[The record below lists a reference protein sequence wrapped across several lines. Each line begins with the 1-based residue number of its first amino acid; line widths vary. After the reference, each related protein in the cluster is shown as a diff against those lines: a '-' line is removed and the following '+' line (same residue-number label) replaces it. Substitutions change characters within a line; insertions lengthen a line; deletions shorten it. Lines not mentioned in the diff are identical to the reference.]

1 MIRAM
6 FSAATGMSAQEL
18 FVDTIANNLANVN
31 TTGFKKSRV
40 DFQDILYQKMRPAGA
55 ENVAGS
61 TVPSGIEIGLGVKP
75 VSIAKVFTQG
85 QLIKT
90 ENQLDVAIEGD
101 GFFQVLLPAG
111 GTAYTRDGAIKLDA
125 NGTLVTADGL
135 QFQPTLTV
143 PNTTTQLTIGQDGT
157 VTATDQ
163 DGTATNLGQ
172 LTLAKFLNPTGLSS
186 LGKNLY
192 QENVA
197 SGTATTGAPGST
209 GIGSLSQGFLEL
221 SNIQLVEELV
231 NMILAERA
239 YEVNSKVVTT
249 SDNMLQ
255 TATRLKG

>member
-1 MIRAM
+1 M
-6 FSAATGMSAQEL
+6 FSGATGMSAQEM

-55 ENVAGS
+55 ENVAG
-61 TVPSGIEIGLGVKP
+61 TTIPSGIEVGLGVKP

-101 GFFQVLLPAG
+101 GFFQVLLPDG
-111 GTAYTRDGAIKLDA
+111 TTAYTRDGSIKMDA
-125 NGTLVTADGL
+125 NGSLVSADGL
-135 QFQPTLTV
+135 FFQPTITV
-143 PNTTTQLTIGQDGT
+143 PNTTVSLSIGQDGT
-157 VTATDQ
+157 VTALDQ
-163 DGTATNLGQ
+163 NGTSTNLGQ
-172 LTLAKFLNPTGLSS
+172 FSLAKFLNPTGLSS

-192 QENVA
+192 QETVA
-197 SGTATTGAPGST
+197 SGTATTGTPGST

-239 YEVNSKVVTT
+239 YEVNSKVITT

-255 TATRLKG
+255 TATRLKS